1 MSERIL
7 TTWDVLQGFFSGL
20 LLYVNDI
27 YSCSM
32 EPIFYLFAD
41 DTNILS
47 SYKNLQ
53 PLVHA
58 VSVELKKLYT
68 WLTLNTE
75 VKPVEK
81 T

>member
-1 MSERIL
+1 
-7 TTWDVLQGFFSGL
+7 
-20 LLYVNDI
+20 
-27 YSCSM
+27 M

-68 WLTLNTE
+68 CMINFKYWG
-75 VKPVEK
+75 
-81 T
+81 

>member
-1 MSERIL
+1 
-7 TTWDVLQGFFSGL
+7 
-20 LLYVNDI
+20 
-27 YSCSM
+27 M

-58 VSVELKKLYT
+58 VSVEFKKLYT

-75 VKPVEK
+75 VKPACRKNLMIWSYLVLTK
-81 T
+81 KKSPFQPKKRKFSN

>member
-1 MSERIL
+1 
-7 TTWDVLQGFFSGL
+7 
-20 LLYVNDI
+20 
-27 YSCSM
+27 M

-75 VKPVEK
+75 VKPACRKNLMIWSYLVLTKISHPFNLKKENLAIRK
-81 T
+81 M

>member
-1 MSERIL
+1 
-7 TTWDVLQGFFSGL
+7 
-20 LLYVNDI
+20 
-27 YSCSM
+27 M
-32 EPIFYLFAD
+32 EPIIYLFVD

-47 SYKNLQ
+47 SDKNLQ

-75 VKPVEK
+75 VKPACRKKPNDLVVSRSYQNK
-81 T
+81 SPFQPKKRKFSN